1 MSCIRKQPHRVPYKS
16 RYRFDYYKQQIQHNS
31 HYINC
36 SHVLG
41 INMVVV
47 VMMVMVVAFTVMGMF
62 LARMLPA
69 FNIVLIMK
77 MMHNYYFLNCLCK
90 NTTFHPTR
98 QSLILTIFLTPAPA
112 FS

>member
-1 MSCIRKQPHRVPYKS
+1 MPYKS

-31 HYINC
+31 HYINR

-77 MMHNYYFLNCLCK
+77 MMHNYYFFKLSLQKYHIPPN
-90 NTTFHPTR
+90 PTIPNSNDFSYPR
-98 QSLILTIFLTPAPA
+98 PCILIAASP
-112 FS
+112 